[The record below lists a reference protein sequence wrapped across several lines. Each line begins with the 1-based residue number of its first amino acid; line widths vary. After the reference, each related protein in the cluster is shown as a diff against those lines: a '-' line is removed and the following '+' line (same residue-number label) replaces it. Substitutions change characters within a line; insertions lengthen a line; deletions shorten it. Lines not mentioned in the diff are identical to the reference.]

1 MMRLLILFICCFLVF
16 PVNAKESKKMT
27 TVSPWL
33 YKKSKT
39 VEKLIAKKSYQQ
51 AQQKLESILSD
62 IKKGEYE
69 HAFVLK
75 SLSSVHAL
83 KGRYSK
89 AAELLAQSIDLKVMP
104 EEEEQRA
111 LLNLGQLYMATEQ
124 YAKAIKTL
132 EPWLTKHTNL
142 DMQIN
147 VLVANAYT
155 QLKHYRKALP
165 YIKKAIRQSKKPKES
180 WYQLNLALYYELEE
194 YTPATDIL
202 KILIS
207 SYPDKQTYW
216 QQLSSIYQQVKQYKK
231 ALSVKDLSYKKGFIT
246 AEKEILELAN
256 LFLFIGS
263 PFKAAKLIEQEINQK
278 RIKHISKNWEIL
290 ANAWTMAK
298 EFDHAIKAL
307 EIASDLNSK
316 GSLYLQ
322 LGQLYVE
329 QEKWSQAI
337 KSLNNALNKGGLK
350 NTGSAHL
357 LLGMSY
363 YELNDLEKANKS
375 LLKATKY
382 NKSKKA
388 ARQWAEYIKGAG

>member
-1 MMRLLILFICCFLVF
+1 MRLLILFICCFLVF
-16 PVNAKESKKMT
+16 SVNAKESKKTT

-111 LLNLGQLYMATEQ
+111 ILNLGQLYMATEQ

-132 EPWLTKHTNL
+132 EPWLKTHTNL

-231 ALSVKDLSYKKGFIT
+231 ALSVKDLAYKKGFIT

-388 ARQWAEYIKGAG
+388 ARQWAEYIKESG

>member
-16 PVNAKESKKMT
+16 SVNAKESKKMT

-111 LLNLGQLYMATEQ
+111 ILNLGQLYMATEQ

-216 QQLSSIYQQVKQYKK
+216 HQLSSIYQQVKQYKK